1 MKKII
6 SILVVVLI
14 MMFTFC
20 SCGNSTIDSIIDPE
34 KDSLSRG
41 WDNRTDSE
49 YNTPYQILL
58 NSGSCFVYTFR
69 DEATGVWY
77 ISSSKGVTPRLNADG
92 SLYVE

>member
-14 MMFTFC
+14 VMFAFC
-20 SCGNSTIDSIIDPE
+20 SCGNSVNDATDNIV
-34 KDSLSRG
+34 SRG
-41 WDNRTDSE
+41 WDDRIDSE